1 MTSKTVRQLYD
12 AFAAGDADAL
22 VAPLHPD
29 LVLKVSAGMPLGVGG
44 EHNGPQGA
52 LCGCWSVIFRT
63 YQTAPVP
70 EEYVWSGPDRCVVLG
85 HYRGT
90 VRATGRPFEAAFAH
104 DLTLR
109 DDLIVNFVQI
119 TDTAEWARALAS

>member
-1 MTSKTVRQLYD
+1 MTSKTVRRLYD

-29 LVLKVSAGMPLGVGG
+29 LVLKVSTGMPLGVGG
-44 EHNGPQGA
+44 EHRGPQGA
-52 LCGCWSVIFRT
+52 LRGCWSIIFRT
-63 YQTAPVP
+63 YRTAPVP